1 MEQMQL
7 KQIKENYE
15 KIFDWKDRGKKCESG
30 DKHILCEIYAM
41 KKDRVPIIIF
51 ILRND

>member
-15 KIFDWKDRGKKCESG
+15 KIFDWKDSEKKKESVERS
-30 DKHILCEIYAM
+30 LCQLWDLCNEGR
-41 KKDRVPIIIF
+41 KGPK
-51 ILRND
+51 L